1 MTSETD
7 AEFVADMEWLH
18 SHDRDAALPPE
29 KLSRLF
35 ALARRGAAV
44 QWRPIKEAVNSHC
57 RVLLYVDPYGA
68 GSGHWDNGWKAH
80 FCLNKEAQPSHFM
93 LLPPP
98 PAGETNE

>member
-1 MTSETD
+1 MTSESDDDKFIAWAKKKVGIYLTD
-7 AEFVADMEWLH
+7 KDED
-18 SHDRDAALPPE
+18 
-29 KLSRLF
+29 RLF

-44 QWRPIKEAVNSHC
+44 QWRPINEAVNSHC

-80 FCLNKEAQPSHFM
+80 FCLNKEAQPTHWM

-98 PAGETNE
+98 PAGETNEL

>member
-1 MTSETD
+1 MSETD
-7 AEFVADMEWLH
+7 AEFVE
-18 SHDRDAALPPE
+18 ALVQIAVCDWTQE
-29 KLSRLF
+29 QFDKFF